1 MVEVD
6 GRVGR
11 VVVSRIHTGTF
22 YSGFSTTFMA
32 LLRNILV
39 IFYAYA
45 LKNTFSYGFKP
56 QINAF
61 ITLSIAKSCN
71 ITTIL

>member
-11 VVVSRIHTGTF
+11 VVVSRIHTGALS
-22 YSGFSTTFMA
+22 SGFSTTVMA
-32 LLRNILV
+32 LLRDILV
-39 IFYAYA
+39 IIYAYA
-45 LKNTFSYGFKP
+45 LKNTFSYGYKP
-56 QINAF
+56 QMNAS